1 MKELIEKNHVSLL
14 SHIIYTIYN
23 TENEKQMRKEVLEL
37 LKYAIPFDTANFFLV
52 ESDADY
58 KYALTDLVNVNSLKN
73 ADVDSVLKKYM
84 EECSVIDSTHW
95 LCNAKKAIAYRTTDF
110 LSESALEN
118 TDYYKEMFIPYNL
131 HYGAQVVFAHE
142 DICLG
147 VLTLFRSKESTN
159 FSDTEIFYL
168 DNLKEH
174 LSIRLY
180 QARIQNKA
188 HDYSAALYMEKY
200 QLTRRECEILD
211 LLFQGLSNE
220 QIALRLYISE
230 NTLRRH
236 IYNLFNKL
244 NIKHRW
250 ELFFIK

>member
-1 MKELIEKNHVSLL
+1 MKEFIEKNHVSLL

-23 TENEKQMRKEVLEL
+23 TENEKQMRQEVLEL

-52 ESDADY
+52 ESGDDY
-58 KYALTDLVNVNSLKN
+58 KYTLTDLVNVNSLKN
-73 ADVDSVLKKYM
+73 TDVADVLKRYM
-84 EECSVIDSTHW
+84 EECSDIDSTHW

-110 LSESALEN
+110 LSESTLEN
-118 TDYYKEMFIPYNL
+118 TDYYREMFIPYDL
-131 HYGAQVVFAHE
+131 HYGAQIVLAHD

-147 VLTLFRSKESTN
+147 MLTLFRSKESAN

-180 QARIQNKA
+180 QASIQNRTTS
-188 HDYSAALYMEKY
+188 YSAPFYAEKY

-211 LLFQGLSNE
+211 LLFEGLTNE
-220 QIALRLYISE
+220 DIASKLYISE

-244 NIKHRW
+244 KIKHRW
-250 ELFFIK
+250 ELFFMK